1 MGASLMDT
9 KICEKKIDANV
20 SLNTN
25 AAAFWPN
32 SQKLAHGYKTA
43 VTYP

>member
-1 MGASLMDT
+1 MGASLMDI
-9 KICEKKIDANV
+9 KVREKRIDATV

-32 SQKLAHGYKTA
+32 SQKLAHGCKTA
-43 VTYP
+43 ITCP